1 MDLRTYLDA
10 ERGRLVKLA
19 EAIGA
24 HASDI
29 SAWANRRRPV
39 PIPFGWPIE
48 QATMGAVCRRDLFP
62 LNVVRD
68 VWPDIVGE
76 TELTL

>member
-1 MDLRTYLDA
+1 MDLRIYLDG

-19 EAIGA
+19 KTIGA

-39 PIPFGWPIE
+39 PVPFGWSIE
-48 QATMGAVCRRDLFP
+48 RATGGAVRRCDLFP
-62 LNVVRD
+62 IDVIRD
-68 VWPDIVGE
+68 IWP
-76 TELTL
+76 ELTQQNEVTT